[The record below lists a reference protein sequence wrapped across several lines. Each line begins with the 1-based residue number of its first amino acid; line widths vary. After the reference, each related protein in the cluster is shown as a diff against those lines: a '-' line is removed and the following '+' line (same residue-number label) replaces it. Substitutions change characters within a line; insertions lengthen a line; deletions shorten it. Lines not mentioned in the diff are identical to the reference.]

1 MAGSP
6 RDDVLGEIKGKMP
19 LYKNGLD
26 VSGEI
31 ILCEN
36 GLIVRADGNTLKA
49 PFNYVT
55 LLEKISAMPLGKVG
69 VEMGMS
75 DMMGDSHS
83 FKFGI
88 SEQHFMALKKA
99 CSK

>member
-1 MAGSP
+1 MAAISK
-6 RDDVLGEIKGKMP
+6 DEVLGEIKGKMP

-36 GLIVRADGNTLKA
+36 GIIVRADGNTLKV

-55 LLEKISAMPLGKVG
+55 GLENISTMPLGKIG
-69 VEMGMS
+69 VEMDVS
-75 DMMGDSHS
+75 DMMGDKHS

>member
-1 MAGSP
+1 MAGAP
-6 RDDVLGEIKGKMP
+6 KDDVLGEIKGKMP

-31 ILCEN
+31 ILCET
-36 GLIVRADGNTLKA
+36 GVIVRADGNTLKV

-55 LLEKISAMPLGKVG
+55 ALERISTMPLGKVG
-69 VEMGMS
+69 VGMSVS
-75 DMMGDSHS
+75 DMMGDSHE

-88 SEQHFMALKKA
+88 TEQHFMALKKA